1 MCVLQKEEAEKAAQ
15 EEAERKEAER
25 VVRMK
30 REEEERIARKKVGY
44 STLSYLC
51 AMFRK
56 IMLTF
61 LCYLLQYWLF
71 MVIQPGKWRWMFV
84 WNGLFLHGTRKLWL
98 TDLVPGDLVPGE
110 LMPGDWWCIGLSA
123 VVMLCSS
130 VSDSDLNGFVSL
142 IYKVF

>member
-61 LCYLLQYWLF
+61 LCYLLQY
-71 MVIQPGKWRWMFV
+71 
-84 WNGLFLHGTRKLWL
+84 
-98 TDLVPGDLVPGE
+98 
-110 LMPGDWWCIGLSA
+110 
-123 VVMLCSS
+123 
-130 VSDSDLNGFVSL
+130 
-142 IYKVF
+142 